1 MRLDSPQDVREL
13 LNSLMEF
20 TGDQRSQSADTRQRL
35 RDPQEVEQ
43 LLRDFLVEFF
53 GMEVKGL

>member
-1 MRLDSPQDVREL
+1 MRLDSPQDVRTL
-13 LNSLMEF
+13 LDSLLEF
-20 TGDQRSQSADTRQRL
+20 TGDKRSQGAETGKRL
-35 RDPQEVEQ
+35 RDPSEVEQ